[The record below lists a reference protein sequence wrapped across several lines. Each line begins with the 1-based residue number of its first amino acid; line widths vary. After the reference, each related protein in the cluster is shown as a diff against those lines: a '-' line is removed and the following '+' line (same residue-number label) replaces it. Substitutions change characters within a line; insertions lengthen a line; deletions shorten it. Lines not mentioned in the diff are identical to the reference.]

1 MTNCIEVNGLQK
13 TFGKKTAIKNIDLQI
28 EEGEIFGLLG
38 PSGAG
43 KTTMIKMLTG
53 ELNRTK
59 GDIQVLGK
67 KPSEFNTSTFKSQIG
82 ILSDNSAL
90 YERLTVY
97 DNLKLFASLYG
108 APLERIDEVL
118 QMMDMSGTKKTIV
131 KKLSK
136 GMMQRI
142 LLAKALIHR
151 PKLLFLDEPTSALD
165 PANVMQ
171 IHRVL
176 KELNEQG
183 STIFMNTHN
192 MEEAT
197 VLCDRVAFLHEGE
210 IKELDT
216 PEKLR
221 YQYSSHMFHVTTMDG
236 EVLDFPNDAT
246 SAEDIAVLIKTGKVK
261 SIETDNPTLGEIFIK
276 VTGKELV

>member
-1 MTNCIEVNGLQK
+1 
-13 TFGKKTAIKNIDLQI
+13 
-28 EEGEIFGLLG
+28 
-38 PSGAG
+38 
-43 KTTMIKMLTG
+43 MIKMLTG
-53 ELNRTK
+53 ELNKTS
-59 GDIQVLGK
+59 GEIQVLGK
-67 KPSEFNTSTFKSQIG
+67 QPAEFHTSEFKSQIG
-82 ILSDNSAL
+82 ILSDNSTL
-90 YERLTVY
+90 YERLTVF

-108 APLERIDEVL
+108 APMERIDEIL
-118 QMMDMSGTKKTIV
+118 QMMDMLEAKKTIV

-136 GMMQRI
+136 GMTQRI
-142 LLAKALIHR
+142 LLAKALMHR

-165 PANVMQ
+165 PSNVMQ

-183 STIFMNTHN
+183 STIFINTHN

-221 YQYSSHMFHVTTMDG
+221 YKYSSHKFHVTTKDG

-246 SAEDIAVLIKTGKVK
+246 SADDIAALIKTNNVK
-261 SIETDNPTLGEIFIK
+261 FNQKDHPTLGEIFIK

>member
-1 MTNCIEVNGLQK
+1 MEFCIEVKGLK
-13 TFGKKTAIKNIDLQI
+13 KVFGNKTAIQDVDLQI
-28 EEGEIFGLLG
+28 VEGEIFGLLG

-53 ELNRTK
+53 ELDKTA
-59 GDIQVLGK
+59 GDIRVLGME
-67 KPSEFNTSTFKSQIG
+67 PARFHTIDFKSQIG

-97 DNLKLFASLYG
+97 DNLKLFATLYG
-108 APLERIDEVL
+108 APLSRIEEIL
-118 QMMDMSGTKKTIV
+118 KMMDMLEAKKTIV

-142 LLAKALIHR
+142 LLAKALMHR

-165 PANVMQ
+165 PANMMQ

-183 STIFMNTHN
+183 STIFINTHN

-197 VLCDRVAFLHEGE
+197 VL
-210 IKELDT
+210 
-216 PEKLR
+216 
-221 YQYSSHMFHVTTMDG
+221 
-236 EVLDFPNDAT
+236 
-246 SAEDIAVLIKTGKVK
+246 
-261 SIETDNPTLGEIFIK
+261 
-276 VTGKELV
+276 

>member
-1 MTNCIEVNGLQK
+1 
-13 TFGKKTAIKNIDLQI
+13 
-28 EEGEIFGLLG
+28 
-38 PSGAG
+38 
-43 KTTMIKMLTG
+43 ML
-53 ELNRTK
+53 E
-59 GDIQVLGK
+59 
-67 KPSEFNTSTFKSQIG
+67 
-82 ILSDNSAL
+82 A
-90 YERLTVY
+90 
-97 DNLKLFASLYG
+97 
-108 APLERIDEVL
+108 
-118 QMMDMSGTKKTIV
+118 KKTIV

-142 LLAKALIHR
+142 LLAKALMHR

-165 PANVMQ
+165 PANMMQ

-183 STIFMNTHN
+183 STIFINTDN

-221 YQYSSHMFHVTTMDG
+221 YKYSSHKFHVTTKDE
-236 EVLDFPNDAT
+236 EVLDFPNDD
-246 SAEDIAVLIKTGKVK
+246 DIAN
-261 SIETDNPTLGEIFIK
+261 DNTAVI
-276 VTGKELV
+276 